1 GRKPTATARGSSA
14 NVCHNAPTMPGIYRA
29 NPRSAPPPTASA
41 CDPSSGRMACS
52 PRRYGGCAACDPPW
66 SPPAARLG
74 CHSPCPGPDP
84 LHHAVVAPALE
95 PAVDGAVRAE
105 LLGQA
110 VPLAATAEAV
120 DDAIEHGPPIPGR
133 LSALGAGLPILPED
147 WFNASPEVVRNLPD
161 GI

>member
-1 GRKPTATARGSSA
+1 
-14 NVCHNAPTMPGIYRA
+14 MPGL
-29 NPRSAPPPTASA
+29 PRSVGFLPIFFPPEPCLAH
-41 CDPSSGRMACS
+41 
-52 PRRYGGCAACDPPW
+52 
-66 SPPAARLG
+66 PAVGTLPLPLDVPEFFAFAQEA
-74 CHSPCPGPDP
+74 GPDP

-120 DDAIEHGPPIPGR
+120 DDAIEQGPPIPGR

-147 WFNASPEVVRNLPD
+147 GFNASPEVIRDLPD
-161 GI
+161 GIQRLGLGTLPWHEGVPLGVSS